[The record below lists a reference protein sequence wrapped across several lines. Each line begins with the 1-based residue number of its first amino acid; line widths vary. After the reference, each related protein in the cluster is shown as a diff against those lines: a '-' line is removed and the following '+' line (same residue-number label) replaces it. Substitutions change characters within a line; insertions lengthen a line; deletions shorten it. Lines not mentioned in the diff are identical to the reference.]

1 MPMPNSINT
10 LANLLHKFNSQTISR
25 SLEYVSRIDLE
36 SLERTETAQTTQLQA
51 DIKGTKKYHTRIA
64 FHKASQRI
72 IQSDCS
78 CPVGSFCKHG
88 VALARLLQAQ
98 EKQTRDASSK
108 RLSSD

>member
-1 MPMPNSINT
+1 MSKSITT

-51 DIKGTKKYHTRIA
+51 DIKGTKKYHPQITY
-64 FHKASQRI
+64 HKASQRI
-72 IQSDCS
+72 TQSDCT

-88 VALARLLQAQ
+88 AALARLFRDQ
-98 EKQTRDASSK
+98 EDEKNDPMNKFLVQNQ
-108 RLSSD
+108 